1 MKGTL
6 VEVCTFVYLL
16 PLEFHLVR
24 ELIIWELHY
33 NNGIWPFVTL
43 EICKRYWWL
52 TNYLQGTI
60 PALFEGQ
67 MESYI
72 RCTQVDYVSSRL
84 ETFFD
89 IQLNVKEK
97 KNGTLGTMCVCGG
110 EGVRGINMMKQCSCV
125 L

>member
-1 MKGTL
+1 M
-6 VEVCTFVYLL
+6 
-16 PLEFHLVR
+16 
-24 ELIIWELHY
+24 
-33 NNGIWPFVTL
+33 
-43 EICKRYWWL
+43 
-52 TNYLQGTI
+52 QGTI

-97 KNGTLGTMCVCGG
+97 KNGVLSTVCVWDGLIMPKRC
-110 EGVRGINMMKQCSCV
+110 VVVSCNLHV
-125 L
+125 YISVDSYLMDSVQALLLL